1 MEFTETNKIY
11 QIIHDKK
18 FIDWILTP
26 TNELEEYWNNYMQQ
40 NPRDKEIIREARVL
54 LKEIAKNRTG
64 LKEQEIHQLWDR
76 IDATLANR
84 RKQNVFSRRW
94 LAAASIL
101 IIVGL
106 SGWLFQQYYIKEEP
120 VIDYTAVVRAE
131 PSSNDV
137 TLFLSDSSHETFT
150 SNEVDIKYDGSGVI
164 VTGTGKVLSS
174 EAEKNSKNEEQLNQ
188 LVVPFGKHSSITLS
202 DGTKLWLNSGSR
214 AIYPVTFNKKYR
226 EIFIE
231 GEAYLEVAQNA
242 SQPFYVKTDK
252 INVKVLGT
260 KFNVSAYPDDAQS
273 SVVLVEGSVEAVA
286 GKKSFAIKP
295 NQVFKLEKETGQ
307 TTLQNTNVLEYISWK
322 DGWLLCNKE
331 KLGDIAVK
339 LSRYYNIDIEVVDEK
354 VKQLTLSGKLDFK
367 TQCEDVLNTIALTA
381 PVKYE
386 IENEVIKLRLK

>member
-137 TLFLSDSSHETFT
+137 TLFLSDSSHETFS

-252 INVKVLGT
+252 INVKVLEQNST
-260 KFNVSAYPDDAQS
+260 FRLIPRCPS
-273 SVVLVEGSVEAVA
+273 SVFWLKEVLKRSRQKKFRHQTQPGFQTRKGNRSPPRKYQCWNTFRGKMAGAVQQR
-286 GKKSFAIKP
+286 K
-295 NQVFKLEKETGQ
+295 TG
-307 TTLQNTNVLEYISWK
+307 
-322 DGWLLCNKE
+322 
-331 KLGDIAVK
+331 
-339 LSRYYNIDIEVVDEK
+339 RY
-354 VKQLTLSGKLDFK
+354 
-367 TQCEDVLNTIALTA
+367 C
-381 PVKYE
+381 
-386 IENEVIKLRLK
+386 R